1 MLMQP
6 ASHATRP
13 DAFEAI
19 PGFESSAY
27 AYLGGRIVWT
37 GRKKYD
43 GHSASGVTDHPRNA
57 LRAWQPE
64 VTTFEADRLGHGA
77 RMARRLFEGG
87 ASAAIRPAGL
97 MLWLVGEALPFP
109 LTHASAR
116 FDAIRDALARQ
127 DIRAFEAAALRVLGL
142 GHGLT
147 PSGDDFVGG
156 ILFALHCAPVP
167 VWRKDLPVLK
177 SRLHAAAK
185 VATNVISAALLDDL
199 MDGASYRALH
209 ETMAALHSEDAVKIE
224 AACTHLMGL
233 GASSGSD
240 ILAGVLLA
248 LAPAPRFS

>member
-1 MLMQP
+1 MQQ
-6 ASHATRP
+6 ASQSANSA
-13 DAFEAI
+13 AFQAI
-19 PGFESSAY
+19 PGFESTSY

-37 GRKKYD
+37 GQGD
-43 GHSASGVTDHPRNA
+43 SASAVTDHPRNA

-64 VTTFEADRLGHGA
+64 EVTFEAGRLGRGA

-97 MLWLVGEALPFP
+97 TSWLVGEVLPFP
-109 LTHASAR
+109 LAPATAR
-116 FDAIRDALARQ
+116 FDAVRDAMACQ
-127 DIRAFEAAALRVLGL
+127 DFRAFEAAAMRVLGL

-156 ILFALHCAPVP
+156 ILFALNSAPVP
-167 VWRKDLPVLK
+167 AWRTDLPVLK
-177 SRLHAAAK
+177 SRLRAAAK
-185 VATNVISAALLDDL
+185 TATNVISAALLDDL

-209 ETMAALHSEDAVKIE
+209 ETMAALDSENAMKIE
-224 AACTHLMGL
+224 AACNLLFRL

-248 LAPAPRFS
+248 LAPANPC